1 MKENFG
7 IFYLRFVA
15 RKVCILGMINVG
27 DMKCKACQCDE
38 IILYI
43 FYGYVLWIYEWGG
56 YIIWNGFRGV

>member
-43 FYGYVLWIYEWGG
+43 FYGYVL
-56 YIIWNGFRGV
+56 